1 MAGCTVTLRPLTHKS
16 ALGAGEQAK
25 ATGMPFE
32 QWEVQ
37 HRAAEQ

>member
-1 MAGCTVTLRPLTHKS
+1 MAGCTVTLHPLTHES
-16 ALGAGEQAK
+16 VLGAGGQAK

-37 HRAAEQ
+37 HWAAEQ